1 MSCSTPGKVYEGSI
15 GTEIILDT
23 GENLTGATSL
33 KILYKKPDGTTG
45 EWTATQVDVNKV
57 RYITI
62 AEDFAIGNAGEW
74 ELMADVVLPSWSG
87 PGETFQFI
95 LHARFS

>member
-1 MSCSTPGKVYEGSI
+1 MSCNDQRKVYEGSI

-23 GENLTGATSL
+23 GESLDAATEM

-45 EWTATQVDVNKV
+45 EWVATQTEVTKV
-57 RYITI
+57 KYVTL
-62 AEDFAIGNAGEW
+62 AADFAIGTAGEW
-74 ELMADVVLPSWSG
+74 ELMSYVVLPSWSG

-95 LHARFS
+95 LYSRFG